1 MNAKQNLRTLMIL
14 MILGSSIGCD
24 QISKHII
31 RQNISYNEQI
41 NLLNNHLTIT
51 KIENTGA
58 FLSLGNSLPRPV
70 SVALLI
76 ILPLIVLALALIY
89 LFTKSNLSNLMI
101 LGVCLAIGGG
111 LGNIYDRVIH
121 GSVTDFLYIDFGL
134 FHTGILNM
142 ADVSVTAGV
151 CVIVFETY
159 FHQKKVSKLHNPG
172 IIQS

>member
-1 MNAKQNLRTLMIL
+1 MNAKQILRTLMIL

-24 QISKHII
+24 QISKHIV

-41 NLLNNHLTIT
+41 NLLNNHLTLS

-70 SVALLI
+70 SVVLLI
-76 ILPLIVLALALIY
+76 ILPLIVLALGLIY

-121 GSVTDFLYIDFGL
+121 GSVTDFLYFDFGL

-142 ADVSVTAGV
+142 ADISVTAGV

-159 FHQKKVSKLHNPG
+159 FSRNKMKTND
-172 IIQS
+172 I

>member
-1 MNAKQNLRTLMIL
+1 MNAKQILRTLMIL

-24 QISKHII
+24 QISKHIV

-41 NLLNNHLTIT
+41 NLLNNHLTLS

-70 SVALLI
+70 SVVLLI
-76 ILPLIVLALALIY
+76 ILPLIVLALGLIY

-121 GSVTDFLYIDFGL
+121 GSVTDFLYFDFWL

-142 ADVSVTAGV
+142 ADISVTAGV

-159 FHQKKVSKLHNPG
+159 FSRNKMKTND
-172 IIQS
+172 I